1 MKRILPLFASA
12 VLGGSLMIGAGPA
25 LIGSSQAV
33 ATDSQTVEYVFSGQ
47 LNTFTVPNGVFSFV
61 VSLSGASGGTADV
74 GGGGTPGRGGF
85 LSVTVNATPGDVY
98 KIGVGQ
104 QGEGFAVGVTRG
116 IPMAGGWPNGGDGYI
131 SQQGGNGIGSGAG
144 GGGATS
150 LFKVINGTNTLIA
163 TAGGGGGA
171 GMTDGGGGGTTGVG
185 TLSVAVPFDISREAT
200 GGSQSAGGQG
210 ACVDETGDSVSD
222 FCSGDGSAGQGGD
235 AGIGIYG
242 GAGGGGGYFGG
253 GSGIGDGGG
262 AGGSSWWDSSIV
274 TRTNDQTGVRS
285 GNGIAQVTYTPLAP
299 CIPGQYSANGY
310 VPCVPAAL
318 GYFVNVSGATSQT
331 PCPAGYTTTA
341 TGSLSCDPVATSS
354 TSTSSTV
361 ASTTSTTLPLTVSAS
376 PTCVGKV
383 GQTLTRSCLVKNLKV
398 TVPSSSKVTPKISK
412 ASSKICRASATS
424 VKALKRGTCSITLTV
439 TPKKGKAKNYSIKV
453 LVS

>member
-1 MKRILPLFASA
+1 MKRVLSLFVSA
-12 VLGGSLMIGAGPA
+12 VVGGSFTMSAGAA
-25 LIGSSQAV
+25 FIGSSQAV
-33 ATDSQTVEYVFSGQ
+33 ATNSQTVEFTYSGQ
-47 LNTFTVPNGVFSFV
+47 VETFTVPNGVYSIV

-85 LSVTVNATPGDVY
+85 LSVTVNVTPGDVY

-104 QGEGFAVGVTRG
+104 QGEGFAVGVMRG

-131 SQQGGNGIGSGAG
+131 SQQGGNGIGMGAG

-171 GMTDGGGGGTTGVG
+171 GMTNGGGGGTTGVN
-185 TLSVAVPFDISREAT
+185 TFSVAVPFDVSREAT

-235 AGIGIYG
+235 AGVGTYG

-262 AGGSSWWDSSIV
+262 AGGSSWWDSSFV

-285 GNGIAQVTYTPLAP
+285 GNGIAQITYTPLDP
-299 CIPGQYSANGY
+299 CTPGQYSATGY

-331 PCPAGYTTTA
+331 PCPPGYTTTA
-341 TGSLSCDPVATSS
+341 TGSLSCNPI
-354 TSTSSTV
+354 
-361 ASTTSTTLPLTVSAS
+361 STTSTTTPTTIAPSTTSTLPMSVSAS
-376 PTCVGKV
+376 PLCVGQA
-383 GQTLTRSCLVKNLKV
+383 GQTLTRSCLLKNLKV

-412 ASSKICRASATS
+412 SSTKICKASATS
-424 VKALKRGTCSITLTV
+424 VKALKSGTCSITLTV